1 MYFII
6 LATAATL
13 YKSGKSDIQSA
24 TDAAVALEP
33 FVGKFATTLFAL
45 GLVGAG
51 MLAVPVLTGSSAYA
65 MAETFGWRYGLDEK
79 VDRAPQFYALIAV
92 STLLAMLLNFA
103 RINPITALVWAAIL
117 NGFLA
122 PPLLVLVMIISTNR
136 NIMGKRVNGTLV
148 NILGWFAAALMS
160 LAAIALV
167 ITATK
172 GTP

>member
-1 MYFII
+1 MFFSNLVMYFII

-24 TDAAVALEP
+24 TDAAMALEP

-65 MAETFGWRYGLDEK
+65 MAETFRWRYGLDEK
-79 VDRAPQFYALIAV
+79 FHAPGFYGLITI
-92 STLLAMLLNFA
+92 STLLAMFLNFT
-103 RINPITALVWAAIL
+103 RINPITALVWAAVL

-122 PPLLVLVMIISTNR
+122 PPLLVLDHDGFQES
-136 NIMGKRVNGTLV
+136 
-148 NILGWFAAALMS
+148 
-160 LAAIALV
+160 
-167 ITATK
+167 
-172 GTP
+172 